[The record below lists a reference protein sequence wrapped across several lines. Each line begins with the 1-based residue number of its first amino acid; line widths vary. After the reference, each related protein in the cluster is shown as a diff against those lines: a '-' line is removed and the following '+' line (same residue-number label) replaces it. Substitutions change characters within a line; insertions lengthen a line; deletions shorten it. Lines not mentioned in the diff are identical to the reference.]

1 MFGEFLIQIARGIW
15 RQRQPDIHCVTIGF
29 LVIKF
34 FHAYAQKNTI
44 FHVESLDQQSVNAT
58 GSPLVTRKQLLLVLN
73 CNSHLSC
80 PFV

>member
-1 MFGEFLIQIARGIW
+1 MVEHNLIIETANKIINKQGRVIY
-15 RQRQPDIHCVTIGF
+15 VTIGF
-29 LVIKF
+29 LVIEF

-58 GSPLVTRKQLLLVLN
+58 SSPLVTRKQLLLVLN